1 MPAYSKPASRSAPL
15 YMAECSYGKLGRE
28 FQATDR
34 DTNSRIEIVRQ
45 IRSGAIDPVKILL
58 VDEEAGTVT
67 DVTDEL
73 LAEAAEAREPRS
85 LEDSAEVLRG
95 MLIDHERDRR
105 KNDVGVFG
113 W

>member
-1 MPAYSKPASRSAPL
+1 MTARCAPASNPAPL
-15 YMAECSYGKLGRE
+15 FMVECSYGRLGRE

-34 DTNSRIEIVRQ
+34 DANSRVEIVRQ
-45 IRSGAIDPVKILL
+45 IRSGSIDPVKILEI
-58 VDEEAGTVT
+58 DEVAGTCR
-67 DVTDEL
+67 DVTEEL

-105 KNDVGVFG
+105 KNDVGIFG

>member
-1 MPAYSKPASRSAPL
+1 MSPVRCAPPSRPQPL
-15 YMAECSYGKLGRE
+15 YFSENSYGKLGRE

-34 DTNSRIEIVRQ
+34 DNNSRVEIVRQ
-45 IRSGAIDPVKILL
+45 IRAGAIDPVKILEI
-58 VDEEAGTVT
+58 DEVAGTCR

-95 MLIDHERDRR
+95 MLIDRDRDLR
-105 KNDVGVFG
+105 KTGLYG